1 MAASTTHNVTPGEV
15 LGELPVQ
22 TSKVTATSTGA
33 NTTKIERWIDHA
45 AGQLNAMLRRH
56 GIDPTQLGDDESET
70 IRAGILAYAA
80 AKVAP
85 QIGGVSSEEISRLW
99 ETWGS
104 VRKTARDNPQDLGAD
119 EDPTASV
126 SSNIDTD
133 SPTSSKW
140 NADGFGGW

>member
-1 MAASTTHNVTPGEV
+1 MGASTTHNVTPTDV
-15 LGELPVQ
+15 LDELPVQ

-33 NTTKIERWIDHA
+33 NTAKLEQWINQA
-45 AGQLNAMLRRH
+45 AGQLNAILSRH
-56 GIDPTQLGDDESET
+56 GIDPTGLNDDEEEL
-70 IRAGILAYAA
+70 IRSGILAYAA
-80 AKVAP
+80 AKAAP
-85 QIGGVSSEEISRLW
+85 HISGVSSDAISRYW

-119 EDPTASV
+119 EDPAASV

-133 SPTSSKW
+133 APTSSQW